1 MYRKLKV
8 IAILAAAAG
17 SSLPAF
23 SQDYLPEQRL
33 RPGQESSIQSSI
45 TIMVPLDETK
55 GTEAQQEEALKSFY
69 AIASRSCDVVLDTV
83 AKACEISRITTNT
96 RTDDTGMRVSR
107 LTLTGQIV
115 MKVSFKPSANKA
127 PE

>member
-17 SSLPAF
+17 PSLPAF

-55 GTEAQQEEALKSFY
+55 GAEAQQEEALKSFY

-115 MKVSFKPSANKA
+115 MKVSFKPSGNKT
-127 PE
+127 PD

>member
-8 IAILAAAAG
+8 IAILAVAAG
-17 SSLPAF
+17 SSMPAF

-107 LTLTGQIV
+107 LTLTGQIM